1 MINNTILFH
10 TALKNNMSNDK
21 TFQINKNNESQKLY
35 LVYGDTEYET
45 AYGISINTFGVFDT
59 KEKAIQQK
67 KKKEKEYKKLA
78 MNYYNKDSDYQ
89 PFNISFSILEVDLN
103 EDIDKYLGGYIE

>member
-1 MINNTILFH
+1 MV
-10 TALKNNMSNDK
+10 LKNNMSNDK

-45 AYGISINTFGVFDT
+45 AYGISINIFGVFDT

-67 KKKEKEYKKLA
+67 RKKKK
-78 MNYYNKDSDYQ
+78 
-89 PFNISFSILEVDLN
+89 NIKNWQQIIIMILIINLL
-103 EDIDKYLGGYIE
+103 IFLFQY

>member
-10 TALKNNMSNDK
+10 TVLKNNMSNDK
-21 TFQINKNNESQKLY
+21 IFQINKDNESQKLY

-45 AYGISINTFGVFDT
+45 SYGISINTFGVFDT
-59 KEKAIQQK
+59 KEKAVKQK

-78 MNYYNKDSDYQ
+78 MSYYNNPDYQ
-89 PFNISFSILEVDLN
+89 PFNISFSILEIDLN
-103 EDIDKYLGGYIE
+103 KDIDKYLGGYIE

>member
-10 TALKNNMSNDK
+10 TVLKNNMSNDK

-45 AYGISINTFGVFDT
+45 AYGISINIFGVFDT

-67 KKKEKEYKKLA
+67 RKKEKEYKKLA
-78 MNYYNKDSDYQ
+78 TNYYNDSNYQ
-89 PFNISFSILEVDLN
+89 SFNISFSILEIDLN

>member
-10 TALKNNMSNDK
+10 TVLKNNMNNDK
-21 TFQINKNNESQKLY
+21 IFQINKDNESQKLY

-59 KEKAIQQK
+59 KEKAIKQK

-78 MNYYNKDSDYQ
+78 TNYYNDPDYQ
-89 PFNISFSILEVDLN
+89 YFNISFSILEVDLN

>member
-10 TALKNNMSNDK
+10 TVLKNNMSNDK

-45 AYGISINTFGVFDT
+45 AYGISINIFGVFDT

-67 KKKEKEYKKLA
+67 RKKKK
-78 MNYYNKDSDYQ
+78 
-89 PFNISFSILEVDLN
+89 NIKNWQQIIIMILIINLL
-103 EDIDKYLGGYIE
+103 IFLFQY

>member
-1 MINNTILFH
+1 MIMINNTILFH
-10 TALKNNMSNDK
+10 TVLKNNMSNDK

-45 AYGISINTFGVFDT
+45 AYGISINIFGVFDT

-67 KKKEKEYKKLA
+67 RKKKK
-78 MNYYNKDSDYQ
+78 
-89 PFNISFSILEVDLN
+89 NIKNWQQIIIMILIINLL
-103 EDIDKYLGGYIE
+103 IFLFQY

>member
-10 TALKNNMSNDK
+10 TVLKNNMNNDK
-21 TFQINKNNESQKLY
+21 IFQINKDNESQKLY

-59 KEKAIQQK
+59 KEKAIKQK
-67 KKKEKEYKKLA
+67 KKKEYKKLA
-78 MNYYNKDSDYQ
+78 TNYYNDPDYQ
-89 PFNISFSILEVDLN
+89 SFNISFSILEMDLN
-103 EDIDKYLGGYIE
+103 KDIDKYLGGYIE

>member
-10 TALKNNMSNDK
+10 MVLKNNMSNDK

-45 AYGISINTFGVFDT
+45 AYGISINIFGVFDT

-67 KKKEKEYKKLA
+67 RKKKK
-78 MNYYNKDSDYQ
+78 
-89 PFNISFSILEVDLN
+89 NIKNWQQIIIMILIINLL
-103 EDIDKYLGGYIE
+103 IFLFQY